1 MRRKK
6 IELPPNSQ
14 ILHEGGIYTAV
25 TIIPG
30 DPMAVIVASAFTRR
44 GVIKRVIRNAE
55 ANDE

>member
-1 MRRKK
+1 MKRKK
-6 IELPPNSQ
+6 VELPPNSQ

-30 DPMAVIVASAFTRR
+30 DPMAVIVASAFTKR

-55 ANDE
+55 VG